1 MSLDGNNKDI
11 FREGVIK
18 QTFHFTTMTFQI
30 SHLIAFLNIWYKGQ
44 ILYLTINK
52 AETHTGTFHRI
63 AVFSFL
69 AAWHAPHS
77 PADYICKMA
86 KFFSRLGLTS
96 GWRSWAAWPRWPPQ
110 EIAAFIISRLA
121 AVQCSVHV
129 SCTVYSVLYCTHH
142 FPSSWLVAG
151 CGWLY
156 CAELLLAIRVKHIP
170 APAPQPHWAHRV
182 VALAS
187 SS

>member
-52 AETHTGTFHRI
+52 AETHAATFLLVSI
-63 AVFSFL
+63 FSFL
-69 AAWHAPHS
+69 AAWHTR

-86 KFFSRLGLTS
+86 KFFSRLGITCLAGGARLLDQGGGHKKLLHS
-96 GWRSWAAWPRWPPQ
+96 LSPGWPPYS
-110 EIAAFIISRLA
+110 AG
-121 AVQCSVHV
+121 VHV
-129 SCTVYSVLYCTHH
+129 SCTVYSVLYT
-142 FPSSWLVAG
+142 PLSPLLAR
-151 CGWLY
+151 GWLY

-170 APAPQPHWAHRV
+170 AAAPQPHWAQRV
-182 VALAS
+182 SALAS
-187 SS
+187 SN

>member
-52 AETHTGTFHRI
+52 AETHAATFLLVSI
-63 AVFSFL
+63 FSFL
-69 AAWHAPHS
+69 AAWHTR

-86 KFFSRLGLTS
+86 KFFSRLGITCLAGGARLLDQGGGHKKLLHS
-96 GWRSWAAWPRWPPQ
+96 LSPGWPPYS
-110 EIAAFIISRLA
+110 AG
-121 AVQCSVHV
+121 VHV
-129 SCTVYSVLYCTHH
+129 SCTVYSVQCTVHTT
-142 FPSSWLVAG
+142 FPPPGSWLAVL
-151 CGWLY
+151 C
-156 CAELLLAIRVKHIP
+156 R
-170 APAPQPHWAHRV
+170 
-182 VALAS
+182 AS
-187 SS
+187 PCNQGQTHPGRSSTATLGTEGIGSS